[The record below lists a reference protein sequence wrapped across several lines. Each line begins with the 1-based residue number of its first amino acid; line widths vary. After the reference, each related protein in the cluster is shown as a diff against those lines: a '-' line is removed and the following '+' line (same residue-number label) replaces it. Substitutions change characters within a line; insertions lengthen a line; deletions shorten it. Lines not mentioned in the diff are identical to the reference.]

1 MKAIKTKYNGILFRS
16 KLEAEWAK
24 FFDAIDI
31 PYIYEPEGFE
41 FEDGTRYLPD
51 FYLPEADQWFEV
63 KGIMNDIDKHKIEM
77 LGIESE
83 KDVIVGYSDGKT
95 EMYDVGWIESGEAE
109 WDVPFINSCPCCE
122 KKCFIT
128 SWGSYRCRCCGA
140 HDGNHYLNPILHDWG
155 ENGVIREKWLSL
167 AKIDVR
173 SPNSDNLS
181 RYEIISRYPEKI
193 PF

>member
-1 MKAIKTKYNGILFRS
+1 MKPIKTNYNGILFRS

-51 FYLPEADQWFEV
+51 FYLPDANQWFEV

-77 LGIESE
+77 LGNESK

-95 EMYDVGWIESGEAE
+95 EMYDVGWLPHAISWEI
-109 WDVPFINSCPCCE
+109 PFINDCPCCR

-128 SWGSYRCRCCGA
+128 GWGSYRCRCCDA
-140 HDGNHYLNPILHDWG
+140 YDGNHYLHAILDDCYSG
-155 ENGVIREKWLSL
+155 INREEWLKR

-173 SPNSDNLS
+173 NLTNNDTS
-181 RYEIISRYPEKI
+181 RYRTISQYPIEI